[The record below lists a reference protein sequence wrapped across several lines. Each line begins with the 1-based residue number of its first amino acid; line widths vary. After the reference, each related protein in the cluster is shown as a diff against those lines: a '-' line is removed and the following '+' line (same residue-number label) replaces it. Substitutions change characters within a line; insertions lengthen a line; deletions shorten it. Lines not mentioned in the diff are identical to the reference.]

1 MLIEFDCSVQ
11 LSNVV
16 KQAATSCEEFNDE
29 FDPQIRTADPRF
41 GDFQA
46 NGVLPFAKKAGLN
59 PRELSEKL
67 LKSIPLSDYWNTS
80 LAGPGFINFKLSEK
94 YFFEKL

>member
-11 LSNVV
+11 LGCQNRRHFL
-16 KQAATSCEEFNDE
+16 QEFNDE

-46 NGVLPFAKKAGLN
+46 NGAFHLQKKRTK
-59 PRELSEKL
+59 P
-67 LKSIPLSDYWNTS
+67 
-80 LAGPGFINFKLSEK
+80 
-94 YFFEKL
+94 